1 MPGQKAPEEHRRR
14 DILGAAYE
22 VAVRHGIE
30 ALTVRAVAA
39 RAAVSHGTVLFH
51 FNRRQKLVAALLDTV
66 LEATTVLRIP
76 DGVERLTPAT
86 RWRTLLRGEME
97 RLSGDPRYFRLFLE
111 YWALGVRNATIR
123 RRVRAALDR
132 YRRAFR
138 VASEAIAR
146 EDRPTRRRMMGP
158 RRSATSAVTD
168 GLAAVAVSLVHGC
181 VLQAVIDPKNFS
193 VLQHFETA
201 SGLLDA
207 LGMTRRSAPSGSSRR
222 GIRSRA
228 ARGQADRGEAVSPG
242 C

>member
-111 YWALGVRNATIR
+111 YWALGVRDATIR
-123 RRVRAALDR
+123 RRVRAALEG

-138 VASEAIAR
+138 VASEAVVR
-146 EDRPTRRRMMGP
+146 EERSTRRRTRTP
-158 RRSATSAVTD
+158 RRRISQRSTD

-181 VLQAVIDPKNFS
+181 ALQAVIDPKSFS

-201 SGLLDA
+201 SALLDG
-207 LGMTRRSAPSGSSRR
+207 LGVTGNGTAPSATRLPHTLPAER
-222 GIRSRA
+222 IK
-228 ARGQADRGEAVSPG
+228 
-242 C
+242 

>member
-1 MPGQKAPEEHRRR
+1 MPGQKASEEHRRR
-14 DILGAAYE
+14 DILRAAYD

-30 ALTVRAVAA
+30 AHTVRAVAA

-51 FNRRQKLVAALLDTV
+51 FKRRDELVAALLDDV
-66 LEATTVLRIP
+66 LAATTVLRIP
-76 DGVERLTPAT
+76 AEIERLTHPAT
-86 RWRTLLRGEME
+86 RLRTLLRSEME
-97 RLSGDPRYFRLFLE
+97 RLSRDPRHFRLFLE

-181 VLQAVIDPKNFS
+181 VLQAVIDPRNFS

-207 LGMTRRSAPSGSSRR
+207 LGMTRRNAPSGSSRR
-222 GIRSRA
+222 
-228 ARGQADRGEAVSPG
+228 
-242 C
+242 